1 MHGLYEQTDSRTRR
15 RRFIAAVVA
24 VAVAAVI
31 AWFAWASISTD
42 LREQGAESM
51 RQVILDAAVQC
62 AAIEGSYPATLSY
75 LESHYGVTVNHDDY
89 IITYEAFASN
99 VMPTVTVVPR

>member
-1 MHGLYEQTDSRTRR
+1 MRGLYEQTDSRTRR
-15 RRFIAAVVA
+15 GRVIAAALAVAIAAVVA
-24 VAVAAVI
+24 
-31 AWFAWASISTD
+31 WFAWAAISAD

-75 LESHYGVTVNHDDY
+75 LENHYGVTVNHDDY

>member
-1 MHGLYEQTDSRTRR
+1 MRGLYEQTDPRVRR
-15 RRFIAAVVA
+15 RRFVASIVACVLAAA
-24 VAVAAVI
+24 I
-31 AWFAWASISTD
+31 AWFAWTAISAD

-75 LESHYGVTVNHDDY
+75 LENHYGVTVNHDDY
-89 IITYEAFASN
+89 VITYEAFASN